1 MKQFLFTII
10 TTTLISMANAQN
22 VGIGTTTPNSSAIL
36 DVSSTTKGMLMPR
49 MSTTQRNAIVS
60 PAQGLTILNTDDKC
74 IDIYDGTNWIKN
86 CGYKQG
92 DSAAIPANSW
102 VQKADF
108 GAGARDYAVGF
119 SIGNKAY
126 IGTGANV
133 NNKKDFWEYDPTNN
147 VWTQKADFGGTA
159 RSGAVGFSIGIK
171 GYIGTGDDGFDY
183 KKDFWEYD
191 PSNNT
196 WTQKANFG
204 GTARSKAVGFSIG
217 SKGYIGTGYDN
228 VFNKND
234 FWEYDPVSNGWTQKT
249 DVGGTGRYQAVGF
262 SIGSKAYIGTGY
274 NDNTGNKN
282 DFWEYDPISN
292 VWTQKA
298 DFAGSARY
306 GAVGFSIG
314 SEGYVGTGYDN
325 YGVYNKDFW
334 EYNPLGNLWTQ
345 KANFKGE
352 GRYAAVGFSI
362 GNKGY
367 IGTGIDNVSSKKDF
381 WEYNKQQFNI
391 ATYAINS
398 PTLANANITDGI
410 WTKKVTGEVYT
421 NASKL
426 GIGTTTPKTRL
437 HVADSSV
444 VFTGQNT
451 LPITASDPPISGS
464 GNRMMW
470 YADKASFRVG
480 GVNGINWDKGN
491 IGNFSFSSGYNTKA
505 AGGYSTSMGASTIA
519 SGVVSTSM
527 GDGTIA
533 KAYGSLSIGTN
544 NDPYDNPGTT
554 LGANDRIFQIGNG
567 NFINP
572 SNAMTV
578 LRNGNVGIGS
588 LAPSQKL
595 VVKGSNADVM
605 LVDGGNGMYATFAEN
620 GTPRGFIGS
629 YNGNDEDFQIG
640 TFGVSTGTLNLTTN
654 SEQRLSVLFNGNV
667 GIGTTTPNQK
677 LVVKGSNP
685 DVMLIDG
692 GSGMYTLFSE
702 NGTPRGFVGSYNGND
717 EDFQIGTYSASTG
730 TLNLTTNS
738 EQRLSV
744 LFNGNVGIGTTT
756 PQARLHVADSSVL
769 FTAQTPNYLTPE
781 NPPISGAGS
790 RMMWYAGKSAFRA
803 GSISDTA
810 WDKQNVGFNS
820 FASGYNTKASGV
832 SSTSMGDNTVASGDF
847 STSMGGSTKASGTY
861 STSIGTA
868 TIASELAAT
877 SMGNGTQARGI
888 NSTSMGVGTIAIGNS
903 ATSMGFFTL
912 AGANFST
919 SMGNYTKAK
928 SNNSLVIGKYNDTTA
943 TDRLFEI
950 GNGTADNARG
960 NALTVLDNGNVG
972 IGTTTP
978 TSRLAINGQ
987 LTVDQKAIG
996 GYGGLLLK
1004 GNVPGSNYPNIAFTI
1019 KNNAATPADVVAAMI
1034 QGDLQNNTAGAE
1046 TVDLTFL
1053 TSQTGLAGL
1062 SEKFRI
1068 KGNGNVGIGTSTPT
1082 NKLSLNGN
1090 ANFTGNVGIGTT
1102 TPTTAKLVISG
1113 APGTEGIDLSSTD
1126 QYANMRVIRNNLFG
1140 LDKDMFIGYQSGLNS
1155 TLHLYSNNNETVT
1168 VKNGNLGIGT
1178 NAPVTKLD
1186 LNGGDNWD
1194 LTNSE
1199 GDMRIGNAN
1208 YRIKMGVA
1216 LNGGGA
1222 GAGRIRAVGGIN
1234 TLYLGSGTTDVLT
1247 LFSNGNA
1254 TLVGVLT
1261 QSSDARLKKNIVPLT
1276 LSLNKLTQLN
1286 GYTYNWIS
1294 KDKDPNQQIGLIA
1307 QEVQKLYP
1315 QLVSEVK
1322 GENGETTLAVNYTG
1336 LIPVMIESIKEQQ
1349 KQIDEL
1355 KLLVQKLL
1363 NK

>member
-10 TTTLISMANAQN
+10 TTTLISMAYAQN

-92 DSAAIPANSW
+92 DSAAIPASSW

-108 GAGARDYAVGF
+108 AIAMGRSVAVGF
-119 SIGNKAY
+119 SIGSKGY
-126 IGTGANV
+126 LGTGADNSIT
-133 NNKKDFWEYDPTNN
+133 KKDFWEYDPASNT
-147 VWTQKADFGGTA
+147 WAQKADFAGSA
-159 RSGAVGFSIGIK
+159 RGSAVGFSIGSK
-171 GYIGTGDDGFDY
+171 GYIGTGYDGLGF
-183 KKDFWEYD
+183 KKDFWEYN
-191 PSNNT
+191 PSNNI
-196 WTQKANFG
+196 WTQKTDFG
-204 GTARSKAVGFSIG
+204 GSARGDAVGFSIG

-228 VFNKND
+228 AISKTD
-234 FWEYDPVSNGWTQKT
+234 FWEYDPVSNGWTQKA

-262 SIGSKAYIGTGY
+262 SIGSKAYVGTGFSSI
-274 NDNTGNKN
+274 TGFKN

-292 VWTQKA
+292 VWIQKA
-298 DFAGSARY
+298 DFAGGARD

-314 SEGYVGTGYDN
+314 SEGYIGTGYAN
-325 YGVYNKDFW
+325 GGVYYNDFW
-334 EYNPLGNLWTQ
+334 EYSPLTNLWAQ
-345 KANFKGE
+345 KANFTGV
-352 GRYAAVGFSI
+352 GRNAAVGFSI

-367 IGTGIDNVSSKKDF
+367 IGTGFDNVENKKDF
-381 WEYNKQQFNI
+381 WEYNKQQYNV
-391 ATYAINS
+391 ATYTINS

-421 NASKL
+421 IISKL
-426 GIGTTTPKTRL
+426 GIGTTTPQARF

-451 LPITASDPPISGS
+451 LPITARDPPISGA
-464 GNRMMW
+464 GTRMMW
-470 YADKASFRVG
+470 YADKAAFRVG
-480 GVNGINWDKGN
+480 YVTDTAWNNQN
-491 IGNFSFSSGYNTKA
+491 IGVFSFASGRNTIASGASSSSMGVGTTA
-505 AGGYSTSMGASTIA
+505 SGSFSTSMGFGTTA
-519 SGVVSTSM
+519 SGSFSTSM
-527 GDGTIA
+527 GEVTTASGRSSNSMGYFTKASGDYATSMGNNTHA
-533 KAYGSLSIGTN
+533 KSTNSLVIGKYNDTSFTN
-544 NDPYDNPGTT
+544 R
-554 LGANDRIFQIGNG
+554 LFEIGNG
-567 NFINP
+567 TAY
-572 SNAMTV
+572 NARANAVTV
-578 LRNGNVGIGS
+578 L
-588 LAPSQKL
+588 
-595 VVKGSNADVM
+595 D
-605 LVDGGNGMYATFAEN
+605 
-620 GTPRGFIGS
+620 
-629 YNGNDEDFQIG
+629 
-640 TFGVSTGTLNLTTN
+640 
-654 SEQRLSVLFNGNV
+654 NGNV
-667 GIGTTTPNQK
+667 GIGTATPSQK
-677 LVVKGSNP
+677 LEVKGSNP
-685 DVMLIDG
+685 NVMLVDG
-692 GSGMYTLFSE
+692 GSGMYTTFAE
-702 NGTPRGFVGSYNGND
+702 NGISRGFVGSYNGND
-717 EDFQIGTYSASTG
+717 EDFQIGTYSGSMG

-738 EQRLSV
+738 QQRLSV
-744 LFNGNVGIGTTT
+744 LFNGNVGIGITT

-769 FTAQTPNYLTPE
+769 FTAQAPNYLNPE
-781 NPPISGAGS
+781 NPPVSGAGS
-790 RMMWYAGKSAFRA
+790 RVMWYAGKSAFRA

-810 WDKQNVGFNS
+810 WDKQNVGFYS
-820 FASGYNTKASGV
+820 FAAGYNAKASGV
-832 SSTSMGDNTVASGDF
+832 SSTSMGDNTAASGDF
-847 STSMGGSTKASGTY
+847 STSMGTGTTASGL
-861 STSIGTA
+861 G
-868 TIASELAAT
+868 
-877 SMGNGTQARGI
+877 
-888 NSTSMGVGTIAIGNS
+888 STSMGVNTISSGNYATSMGASTIASGLS
-903 ATSMGFFTL
+903 ATSMGFYTI

-928 SNNSLVIGKYNDTTA
+928 SNNSLVIGKFNDTTA

-960 NALTVLDNGNVG
+960 NALTVVDNGNVG
-972 IGTTTP
+972 IGTTSPANKLSVTGNADF
-978 TSRLAINGQ
+978 T
-987 LTVDQKAIG
+987 
-996 GYGGLLLK
+996 
-1004 GNVPGSNYPNIAFTI
+1004 GNVGIGVSVPQAYGHGGNNKIVEIKNANSSVNSQSQIVLSTGAADGSMGGITWAQHNIVTQPIAGFLGCVLDPFNTGSKMVFYTRNTPAFT
-1019 KNNAATPADVVAAMI
+1019 
-1034 QGDLQNNTAGAE
+1034 
-1046 TVDLTFL
+1046 
-1053 TSQTGLAGL
+1053 L
-1062 SEKFRI
+1062 SEKMTI
-1068 KGNGNVGIGTSTPT
+1068 DGNGNVGIGTSTPT
-1082 NKLSLNGN
+1082 NKLSLTGN
-1090 ANFTGNVGIGTT
+1090 ANFTGKVGIGTT
-1102 TPTTAKLVISG
+1102 APTTAKLVISG
-1113 APGTEGIDLSSTD
+1113 TNGAEGIDLASTD

-1140 LDKDMFIGYQSGLNS
+1140 LDKDMFIGFQSGLNS

-1186 LNGGDNWD
+1186 LSGGDNWD

-1208 YRIKMGVA
+1208 YRIKMGVS

-1261 QSSDARLKKNIVPLT
+1261 QSSDSRLKKNILPLH

-1294 KDKDPNQQIGLIA
+1294 KDKDPNEQIGLIA

-1322 GENGETTLAVNYTG
+1322 GENGETTLGVNYTG

-1355 KLLVQKLL
+1355 KLLVQKIL